1 MYSDHCVIYHFKV
14 LYHPMFPLGLTTS
27 RIGIFQG
34 VWQGNKRPC
43 LKNLP
48 MGSCKPFFASNF
60 IGYCLLLSKA
70 VSGLRL
76 ILTGWAFMALPGIL
90 LSSTEGQLLV
100 ECGGNN
106 TLLFWL
112 VCLRVK
118 IRSYL
123 GPPNHSVAPREL
135 RRSQPRN
142 GVGHSSTTEKPCEI
156 NSCSYWQV
164 RDPSG

>member
-1 MYSDHCVIYHFKV
+1 MYSDLCVIYRFKV

-27 RIGIFQG
+27 RIGISQR

-43 LKNLP
+43 LKDLP

-90 LSSTEGQLLV
+90 LSCTEGQLLV

-118 IRSYL
+118 IRSYS
-123 GPPNHSVAPREL
+123 GPPNQSVPRGSSDGLNLVMGCDIQVQL
-135 RRSQPRN
+135 RSL
-142 GVGHSSTTEKPCEI
+142 VKSTTALTGK
-156 NSCSYWQV
+156 
-164 RDPSG
+164 